1 MQQEESID
9 VAGGKIPTSL
19 RLSPGLRI
27 IQMSLGLIFCLWF
40 QGIMDGSDC
49 EGCV

>member
-27 IQMSLGLIFCLWF
+27 IQTWAHFLSLVSGDNGWL
-40 QGIMDGSDC
+40 
-49 EGCV
+49 